1 MFKRKSLNMETKT
14 NLLIQIILCAA
25 LFLSIFLLARSNS
38 EAEKELESGEEK
50 K

>member
-1 MFKRKSLNMETKT
+1 MEMKI

-25 LFLSIFLLARSNS
+25 LFLSIFLLVRSNS
-38 EAEKELESGEEK
+38 QAEKELESGEEK

>member
-1 MFKRKSLNMETKT
+1 MEMKT
-14 NLLIQIILCAA
+14 NLLIQIILCTA

-38 EAEKELESGEEK
+38 KAEKELKPGREK

>member
-1 MFKRKSLNMETKT
+1 MEMKT

-25 LFLSIFLLARSNS
+25 LFLSIFFLARSNS
-38 EAEKELESGEEK
+38 EAEKELEPGREK

>member
-1 MFKRKSLNMETKT
+1 MEMKT

-25 LFLSIFLLARSNS
+25 LFLSIFLLVRSNS
-38 EAEKELESGEEK
+38 EAEKELEPGREK

>member
-1 MFKRKSLNMETKT
+1 MFRRKSLNMEMKT
-14 NLLIQIILCAA
+14 NLLIQVILCMA
-25 LFLSIFLLARSNS
+25 LFLSIFLLVRSNS

>member
-1 MFKRKSLNMETKT
+1 MEMKT

-38 EAEKELESGEEK
+38 EAEKELESRKGK